1 MLDAAD
7 LITEVKQ
14 QENQTQ
20 NSKYPC
26 PYTLAVLKVLESLN
40 KNNDFEEVIMWSE
53 KINPDYLNTK
63 ASNFNGRK
71 YSSNKEKFY
80 SQITKALLK
89 LDDID
94 ACYELSK
101 KALQLFRIQY

>member
-20 NSKYPC
+20 NSEYPC

-53 KINPDYLNTK
+53 KINPDYLH
-63 ASNFNGRK
+63 
-71 YSSNKEKFY
+71 
-80 SQITKALLK
+80 
-89 LDDID
+89 
-94 ACYELSK
+94 
-101 KALQLFRIQY
+101 

>member
-40 KNNDFEEVIMWSE
+40 KNNDFEEVIM
-53 KINPDYLNTK
+53 
-63 ASNFNGRK
+63 
-71 YSSNKEKFY
+71 
-80 SQITKALLK
+80 
-89 LDDID
+89 
-94 ACYELSK
+94 
-101 KALQLFRIQY
+101 